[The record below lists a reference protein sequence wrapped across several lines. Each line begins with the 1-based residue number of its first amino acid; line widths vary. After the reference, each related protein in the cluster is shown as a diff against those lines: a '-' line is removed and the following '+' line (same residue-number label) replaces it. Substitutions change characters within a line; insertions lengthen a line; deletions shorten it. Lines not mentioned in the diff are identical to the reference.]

1 MPLTR
6 SFKETVKARAVRDR
20 EFRVGLL
27 EEAVEAL
34 LRGELE
40 EGKILLRDYVNATV
54 GFEHLAEA
62 TRKSPKSLMRML
74 SADGNPRAE
83 NLFAVIAEL
92 QRREGVVLAVRHQGT
107 FGATA

>member
-6 SFKETVKARAVRDR
+6 SFKETVRARAVRDP

-54 GFEHLAEA
+54 GFERLAET

-74 SADGNPRAE
+74 SADGNPRAD
-83 NLFAVIAEL
+83 NLFTLIAEL
-92 QRREGVVLAVRHQGT
+92 QRNEGIALAVRT
-107 FGATA
+107 K

>member
-1 MPLTR
+1 LALTR
-6 SFKETVKARAVRDR
+6 SFRETVKARASRDPK
-20 EFRVGLL
+20 FRLGLL
-27 EEAVEAL
+27 EEGIEAL

-54 GFEHLAEA
+54 GFERLAEA

-74 SADGNPRAE
+74 SAEGNPRAD

-92 QRREGVVLAVRHQGT
+92 QKREGIALGVHPRD
-107 FGATA
+107 